1 MFPAQSFVLIMHRK
15 SYCTDFIFTL
25 IGAQQYRKDTAIKVH
40 LKFWNEHV
48 SASVSRVSGARGN
61 SWRFIDIE

>member
-1 MFPAQSFVLIMHRK
+1 MDAEAEAAVVM
-15 SYCTDFIFTL
+15 D
-25 IGAQQYRKDTAIKVH
+25 AEAEAVVKDTAIKVH

-61 SWRFIDIE
+61 S